1 MNHEPQE
8 KTLTEKIKLGELFAA
23 NCPSRDTLKRVSSL
37 WGVLCLLS
45 LQEGTLRFSELR
57 RKAVGVSDK
66 MLAQTLK
73 NLEEDGFLLRYAH
86 PVIPP
91 HVEYTLTPMGEE
103 VAEHVAT
110 LANWI
115 EVNTPKIM
123 QHREVNEKA
132 TLAQFS

>member
-1 MNHEPQE
+1 MHYDSQAKP
-8 KTLTEKIKLGELFAA
+8 LTEKIRSGELFSA

-73 NLEEDGFLLRYAH
+73 NLEQDGFVLRYAH

-91 HVEYTLTPMGEE
+91 HVEYTLTPMGKD
-103 VAEHVAT
+103 VAKHVAT
-110 LANWI
+110 LADWI
-115 EVNTPKIM
+115 EINTPKIM
-123 QHREVNEKA
+123 QHRAESGKV
-132 TLAQFS
+132 